1 MIIMSVLCSKPIE
14 WETPGGEKAQVNL
27 QLQFSAFFGYGQ
39 VDAEPGYLGLQ
50 CHGILW
56 PVVDSDLPHYWP
68 IAPPVISGKV
78 RAACTQKPALL
89 WLCPSGMDSRPNRGQ
104 LIPSA
109 TCALQ
114 VMFVLCCTAEALH
127 WSESRGCFLQRVPC
141 MQPELPSSSRSS
153 AGGSQSC

>member
-1 MIIMSVLCSKPIE
+1 MRYLGPWMTIISILCSKPIE

-56 PVVDSDLPHYWP
+56 PVMDSDLPHYWP

-78 RAACTQKPALL
+78 HAA
-89 WLCPSGMDSRPNRGQ
+89 
-104 LIPSA
+104 
-109 TCALQ
+109 
-114 VMFVLCCTAEALH
+114 
-127 WSESRGCFLQRVPC
+127 
-141 MQPELPSSSRSS
+141 
-153 AGGSQSC
+153 